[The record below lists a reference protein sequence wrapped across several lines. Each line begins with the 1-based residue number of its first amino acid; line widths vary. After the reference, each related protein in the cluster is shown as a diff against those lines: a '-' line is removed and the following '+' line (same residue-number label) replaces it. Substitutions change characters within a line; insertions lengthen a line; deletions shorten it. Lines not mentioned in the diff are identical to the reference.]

1 MVIALFT
8 LSGCETDVDIMAP
21 YKSTPVIYAV
31 LDHTVDT
38 QFVRINRT
46 YLGEG
51 NVSDYAAIK
60 DSVEYPVDMVEAKL
74 FKYHG
79 NNLLDSILLETIEVP
94 SRSPGVFYRQ
104 NVLFYYTAEPLFT
117 ESEIAQI
124 EEMRYEMRV
133 KIDDKV
139 YTAST
144 DFPKTPANTI
154 KTPPLPA
161 TPFKLALVTASGVKS
176 QTDFEIR
183 MHPTVLE
190 YENVFRLNF
199 DYYTHSGETHEDEYI
214 DFRLTNVENP
224 NRMTGERKIPFST
237 SDWFNVLHTRLGN
250 IDDLKNVRIKNAE
263 YRVTAASADLVLYR
277 QVAHP
282 VSDFTPVTGSYSNF
296 SGDAIGIFASKS
308 QSVRVVWFTDPV
320 LEALNNS
327 PETGEYCFCTENW
340 GGNTDCASIAGCN

>member
-1 MVIALFT
+1 PSKESTMRSFRVSAFSLSMVIALFT

-74 FKYHG
+74 FKYRG

-133 KIDDKV
+133 K
-139 YTAST
+139 
-144 DFPKTPANTI
+144 
-154 KTPPLPA
+154 
-161 TPFKLALVTASGVKS
+161 
-176 QTDFEIR
+176 
-183 MHPTVLE
+183 
-190 YENVFRLNF
+190 
-199 DYYTHSGETHEDEYI
+199 
-214 DFRLTNVENP
+214 
-224 NRMTGERKIPFST
+224 
-237 SDWFNVLHTRLGN
+237 
-250 IDDLKNVRIKNAE
+250 
-263 YRVTAASADLVLYR
+263 
-277 QVAHP
+277 
-282 VSDFTPVTGSYSNF
+282 
-296 SGDAIGIFASKS
+296 
-308 QSVRVVWFTDPV
+308 
-320 LEALNNS
+320 
-327 PETGEYCFCTENW
+327 
-340 GGNTDCASIAGCN
+340 